1 MLHNVQQEF
10 TKEVVHLQGLFL
22 VQFNLAEQFHLFL
35 AQVSSLQT
43 MILTGRMLL
52 LPILSLILLQLIDLH
67 FLLTHGQNF
76 VRVIIL
82 INNWLTYLADL
93 LTLFVSLT
101 SSLILGQDHLNKI
114 LFQALV
120 NSESTHYFVNSKFVD
135 IYYLKTSATLPVALY
150 LFDSS
155 SNSTISKIA
164 NLPINFSTGDY
175 MNLDFYITLLDFS
188 CSLVLRYNWLA
199 QHNLLID

>member
-1 MLHNVQQEF
+1 MLHNVQEEF
-10 TKEVVHLQGLFL
+10 TKEVVHLQSLFL

-35 AQVSSLQT
+35 AQVLSLQT

-52 LPILSLILLQLIDLH
+52 LPILPLILLKLIDLH

-82 INNWLTYLADL
+82 INNWLTYSADL

-101 SSLILGQDHLNKI
+101 FSLILGQDHLNKI

-164 NLPINFSTGDY
+164 NLSINFSTGDY
-175 MNLDFYITLLDFS
+175 MNLDFYITLLDSF